1 MRILAIDGALN
12 HSGWVLLDTTNG
24 EGWDGAKASKYG
36 IITPKTTMSLAFKL
50 YYIKQELVKLTK
62 SYKPD
67 VIVFEDTYAGQN
79 ALTTARLNNA
89 KGVIL
94 MTSYELL
101 NKEPICVKAT
111 VARSCLGF
119 KNGKDPKKEPWEFFK
134 KRYQLKNIS
143 YEKGNDV
150 TDAYVLG
157 WWYIFSQ
164 KKECCESKKT
174 TRKKRKIRKNKN
186 DN

>member
-12 HSGWVLLDTTNG
+12 HSGWALLDTTDG
-24 EGWDGAKASKYG
+24 EGWDSAKASKYG
-36 IITPKTTMSLAFKL
+36 IITTKATMSLAFKL
-50 YYIKQELVKLTK
+50 FFIRQELIKIIK

-89 KGVIL
+89 KGIIL
-94 MTSYELL
+94 MTAYEAL
-101 NKEPICVKAT
+101 NKEPVCVKAT
-111 VARSCLGF
+111 VARACLGF

-134 KRYQLKNIS
+134 KRYNLQNITF
-143 YEKGNDV
+143 ERGNDV

-157 WWYIFSQ
+157 WYYILSQ
-164 KKECCESKKT
+164 TGDCAAKKKPKRKS
-174 TRKKRKIRKNKN
+174 RKKVY